1 MSPEI
6 LTLVTDVLLK
16 ATLGLGLAALVA
28 AALGRASAATRH
40 LVWTLGVATALL
52 LPALRGIAPRWE
64 LPLLPATP
72 TVARIESAP
81 LPRTPEP
88 PPTAARTATA
98 TSPRPDARAAFAP
111 PPAAQPLPAAKPI
124 EPGAVVGLVWLA
136 GFVIVGL
143 PLLVGA
149 LRVSWHARR
158 TAPFASASWSELVRE
173 VAQSIELSRPV
184 RLLRGRARSM
194 PMAAGLLHPAVLLPE
209 DAEAWPG
216 EQRRAVLTHELGHV
230 KRHDCLTQALAHAA
244 CAVYWFHPLAWI
256 AAWRLRV
263 ERERACDDL
272 VLRAGA
278 NGPDYAH
285 QLLQLARGTRGSGG
299 PAWALAMARP
309 SQLEGRLLSILDP
322 TRERQGLS
330 RGMTA
335 ATAVAVA
342 LLAVVL
348 AGLQPWATPVSA
360 NTSLAFETLGADGLA
375 TEAQQPTPQPSAPVP
390 PPQRR
395 ASEQPVVAPTP
406 ERAER
411 GKPASAAVV
420 AALSEAIHG
429 QRESVRRSV
438 SSGCLT
444 NRWR

>member
-1 MSPEI
+1 MSPQTI
-6 LTLVTDVLLK
+6 TLITDILLK

-28 AALGRASAATRH
+28 AALTRASAATRH

-81 LPRTPEP
+81 PARTPEP
-88 PPTAARTATA
+88 RATEARTTA
-98 TSPRPDARAAFAP
+98 SITPRPDTRSAVVPSPFQAES
-111 PPAAQPLPAAKPI
+111 LPAAKPI
-124 EPGAVVGLVWLA
+124 APGAIVGLVWLA
-136 GFVIVGL
+136 GFVLVGL
-143 PLLVGA
+143 PLLIGA

-158 TAPFASASWSELVRE
+158 TAPFASASWSALVEE
-173 VAQSIELSRPV
+173 VAESIELSRPV

-244 CAVYWFHPLAWI
+244 CAVYWFHPLAWV

-278 NGPDYAH
+278 SGPDYAD
-285 QLLQLARGTRGSGG
+285 QLLQLARGARGSSG

-309 SQLEGRLLSILDP
+309 SQLEGRLLAILDP
-322 TRERQGLS
+322 SRERQGLS

-335 ATAVAVA
+335 ATAATVA

-348 AGLQPWATPVSA
+348 AGLQPWAKPVSA
-360 NTSLAFETLGADGLA
+360 NTTLAFETPGADALA
-375 TEAQQPTPQPSAPVP
+375 TAPQQPTPQPSAAHP
-390 PPQRR
+390 R
-395 ASEQPVVAPTP
+395 
-406 ERAER
+406 
-411 GKPASAAVV
+411 
-420 AALSEAIHG
+420 
-429 QRESVRRSV
+429 RRSDARPN
-438 SSGCLT
+438 SP
-444 NRWR
+444 W